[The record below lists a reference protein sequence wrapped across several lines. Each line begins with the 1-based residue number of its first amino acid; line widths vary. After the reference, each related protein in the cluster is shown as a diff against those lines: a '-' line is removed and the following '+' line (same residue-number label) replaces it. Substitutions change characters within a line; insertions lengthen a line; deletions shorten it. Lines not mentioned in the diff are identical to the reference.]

1 MKFKKCLIQM
11 LTVLGIC
18 SLSVSSAMAEKSSA
32 NTVQSISEDIKEN
45 PILAYIVPEYED
57 LWITEMTSRPDV
69 GSVSL
74 RYNNDEKSRSTLV
87 SAKRLRA
94 NATHEKATSNL
105 LRGARAA
112 LGDGKESLVDRQ
124 FKTDKGHEVQ
134 CLGYINEK
142 EERSESLCIL
152 VFDHYYVQASLP
164 WALDDEDR
172 GEAVFSR
179 SDGFVKTVF
188 DRFSEYE
195 GI

>member
-1 MKFKKCLIQM
+1 MFGNTGFGGLLKETTHGTEVRMQGNKPYFRKFEGLLQ
-11 LTVLGIC
+11 
-18 SLSVSSAMAEKSSA
+18 
-32 NTVQSISEDIKEN
+32 
-45 PILAYIVPEYED
+45 
-57 LWITEMTSRPDV
+57 
-69 GSVSL
+69 
-74 RYNNDEKSRSTLV
+74 RS
-87 SAKRLRA
+87 
-94 NATHEKATSNL
+94 H
-105 LRGARAA
+105 
-112 LGDGKESLVDRQ
+112 
-124 FKTDKGHEVQ
+124 
-134 CLGYINEK
+134 INEK